1 MVKNGPEGSK
11 GVQNGQ
17 KHLGWRL
24 DNFGPFWTLLDYFGA
39 LKSLPC
45 LAIFGPKWTIF
56 LSSPPPPTVMNIGPQ
71 CKKRLIRSPMR
82 DLLRN
87 TGTCYWQNLTVLSGK
102 TPKTAFLSGKN
113 LHHLTLGGA
122 GGQTFGGT
130 LENFGFITE
139 GWECNTP
146 MKFFWQVDKEINEKY
161 NFFTL
166 WPQSKNFSKG
176 ILYLINIS

>member
-1 MVKNGPEGSK
+1 MVKKGPEGSK

-56 LSSPPPPTVMNIGPQ
+56 LPSPPAINVGPQ

-82 DLLRN
+82 GLLRN
-87 TGTCYWQNLTVLSGK
+87 TGTCYWRNLTVLSGK
-102 TPKTAFLSGKN
+102 WMLSRKHLKRPFWAAKN
-113 LHHLTLGGA
+113 LHHLTLKGA
-122 GGQTFGGT
+122 GGKTVDTRGTF
-130 LENFGFITE
+130 ENFGFITE
-139 GWECNTP
+139 GQECTP
-146 MKFFWQVDKEINEKY
+146 M
-161 NFFTL
+161 NFFL
-166 WPQSKNFSKG
+166 AGGQGN
-176 ILYLINIS
+176 